1 MSKGNMLLGYSRGK
15 VGSLVFS
22 RSKGQQITRAYN
34 ARPNNPKSF
43 NQQIQRARMANV
55 VNMYRALVA
64 LCNHSFTS
72 RPIEQS
78 SFNAFVSANL
88 KNSRV
93 FLAKSQA
100 AEMACVVAPYTIS
113 RGTLPSIQTT
123 GSGDNVNT
131 NINLGALVISA
142 STTVGEFSSALIAN
156 NSNIFA
162 GDQLSYISCVQSTN
176 VNTGMPQVAS
186 GLYEVTLNEA
196 STELLSDYMPSQAV
210 VNRNG
215 VLGHGA
221 HVATGAYAWILS
233 RMVDGRLD
241 CSTQRLILNDTSVYN
256 AYTGDVVA
264 RQAANSY
271 DAAPEPFLVPGSIN
285 ANGGGGS
292 VAPTGNPSIAGARMN
307 TQQLGASTP
316 SFQITAGTNSV
327 VISGTD
333 LAGVE
338 AATLTLNGSAVTG
351 VTIADQ
357 SATSLTL
364 SFTTAGTITLQNVAI
379 ALDGASLFSWSAY
392 VLNPGGY
399 DGD

>member
-43 NQQIQRARMANV
+43 AQQLQRARLSNV
-55 VNMYRALVA
+55 INMYRSLVA

-88 KNSRV
+88 KSSRV
-93 FLAKSQA
+93 FLTKKQA
-100 AEMACVVAPYTIS
+100 SEMACVVAPYTIS

-123 GSGDNVNT
+123 GTGDNVTT
-131 NINLGALVISA
+131 NISLGSLVISA
-142 STTVGEFSSALIAN
+142 STTVGELSRALIEN

-162 GDQLSYISCVQSTN
+162 GDQLSYISCIQSTN
-176 VNTGMPQVAS
+176 VNTSMPQVAS
-186 GLYEVTLNEA
+186 GLYEVTIDET
-196 STELLSDYMPSQAV
+196 STALLSDVMPAQAIV
-210 VNRNG
+210 VRNG
-215 VLGHGA
+215 FLGHGA
-221 HVATGAYAWILS
+221 HVATGAFAWILS

-241 CSTQRLILNDTSVYN
+241 CSTQRLILNDESVYG

-264 RQAANSY
+264 RQAASSY
-271 DAAPEPFLVPGSIN
+271 DATPEPFLVPGTTN
-285 ANGGGGS
+285 VNGGGGS
-292 VAPTGNPSIAGARMN
+292 VAPVGNPSIAGARLN
-307 TQQLGASTP
+307 TQQMGASTP
-316 SFQITAGTNSV
+316 SFQITAGNNSV
-327 VISGTD
+327 VVSGTD
-333 LAGVE
+333 LADVAG
-338 AATLTLNGSAVTG
+338 ATLTINGNVVTG
-351 VTIADQ
+351 VAISAQ

-364 SFTTAGTITLQNVAI
+364 AFTTAGTITLQSVAI
-379 ALDGASLFSWSAY
+379 ALDGVTLFTWSAY
-392 VLNPGGY
+392 VLGGGGY